1 LQIGRQKN
9 ILKKMR
15 EILVDWMMEV
25 AEEFM
30 IKRDTVY
37 VAVDY
42 VDRYISLA
50 DYELPKN
57 ELQLIGTS
65 ALYMACK
72 VDEVYVPRIGDF
84 ALATDG
90 CYSE

>member
-1 LQIGRQKN
+1 
-9 ILKKMR
+9 MR

-37 VAVDY
+37 MAVDY
-42 VDRYISLA
+42 LDRYIFLA
-50 DYELPKN
+50 EYEIPKN
-57 ELQLIGTS
+57 ELQLIGVT
-65 ALYMACK
+65 ALYTACK

-84 ALATDG
+84 AMATDG
-90 CYSE
+90 CY